1 MIFVCITIS
10 SECDSF
16 CIWSRFSFL
25 CILSPLHFLS
35 IPLSRPVCSARFF
48 SFLHSIRKQRGAITP
63 SIEIINEREERDEK
77 QRQIKKEESG
87 RKDFGLAPKS
97 TWIAG
102 GRMERLVNWKR
113 AEKQS
118 SGQSGYLLLC
128 STRLCTNSLS
138 FVDFVQLFPVSHCIA
153 IIDALYSFPSL
164 AHFVVQW
171 IFFKQFH
178 PPSHFSK

>member
-10 SECDSF
+10 SEWFILYLITIFISLHPF
-16 CIWSRFSFL
+16 PSPFPLYFPWVVLSAQLGFSASCTVSESSGAQSL
-25 CILSPLHFLS
+25 
-35 IPLSRPVCSARFF
+35 PLSRLSM
-48 SFLHSIRKQRGAITP
+48 K
-63 SIEIINEREERDEK
+63 EKRDEK

-128 STRLCTNSLS
+128 STRLLRILSALLISCSSSL
-138 FVDFVQLFPVSHCIA
+138 LPIA
-153 IIDALYSFPSL
+153 L
-164 AHFVVQW
+164 Q
-171 IFFKQFH
+171 
-178 PPSHFSK
+178 